1 MRNISHSKL
10 MQSTGEPTGDV
21 VYKTPVTTIE
31 TYGMPLPVMVT
42 EALTFGKYLPVYSKI
57 LY

>member
-1 MRNISHSKL
+1 MLSIFRSKF
-10 MQSTGEPTGDV
+10 MQATGEQTGDV

-42 EALTFGKYLPVYSKI
+42 EALTFGKYNFT
-57 LY
+57 

>member
-1 MRNISHSKL
+1 MHEFFHSKF
-10 MQSTGEPTGDV
+10 MQSAGEQTGDV

-42 EALTFGKYLPVYSKI
+42 EALTFGKYNRPTEQYVS
-57 LY
+57 